1 MKVLIADDHLVVRKG
16 LKEIVRNM
24 DDVSVV
30 DEAKDGREAL
40 AKIEKGG
47 YDIVIL
53 DISMPGLSGLDVLH
67 TMKSKNV
74 KAQILILSVHP
85 QEQYAI
91 RALRLGASGYLSKDS
106 AYEELTSAIKKIS
119 AGGRYISSDLA
130 EKYLFGKK
138 KDADK
143 TPHERLSEREFQ
155 IMCMLAKGKS
165 VTEVAHDLFIS
176 DKTVS
181 THRMRILEKMGMKK
195 NADLMLYAI
204 RNNLIE

>member
-24 DDVSVV
+24 DEVSIV
-30 DEAKDGREAL
+30 DEAKNGHEAL
-40 AKIEKGG
+40 EKIEKGG

-53 DISMPGLSGLDVLH
+53 DISMPGISGLDVLH
-67 TMKSKNV
+67 TMKSKGV

-91 RALRLGASGYLSKDS
+91 RALRLGASGYLSKNS
-106 AYEELTSAIKKIS
+106 AYEELVSAIKKIS
-119 AGGRYISSDLA
+119 GGGRYISSDLA
-130 EKYLFGKK
+130 EQYIFGKK
-138 KDADK
+138 RDADK
-143 TPHERLSEREFQ
+143 APHERLSDREFQ

-165 VTEVAHDLFIS
+165 ITEIAHELFLS

-181 THRMRILEKMGMKK
+181 THRTRILEKMGMKK
-195 NADLMLYAI
+195 NAQLMLYAI
-204 RNNLIE
+204 RNSLIE